1 MTNLN
6 VTQGLGQ
13 NGTWSQGNFDGMQ
26 DDTTWTKIEEGLQDI
41 KSGAKEFA
49 SNAKV
54 FVKNTLGLEQDE

>member
-1 MTNLN
+1 
-6 VTQGLGQ
+6 
-13 NGTWSQGNFDGMQ
+13 MQ

-54 FVKNTLGLEQDE
+54 FVKNTLGLEQDEQHKTIDPALM